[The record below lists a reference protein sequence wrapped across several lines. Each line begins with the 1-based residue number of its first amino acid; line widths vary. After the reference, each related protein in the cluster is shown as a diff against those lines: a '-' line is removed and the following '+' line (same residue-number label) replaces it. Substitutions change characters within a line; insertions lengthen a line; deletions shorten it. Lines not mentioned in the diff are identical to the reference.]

1 MAGHCGEQERLSGAG
16 AGGRLLQARVL
27 QARVLQA
34 QAHLRLRVAL
44 EVGDAAALD
53 KDVPTAARRA
63 GAGGGSRLGLPAD
76 VVHLQL
82 QTARRAHH
90 LEQAL

>member
-1 MAGHCGEQERLSGAG
+1 MAGHCGEEERLSGAG
-16 AGGRLLQARVL
+16 AGGRLL

-53 KDVPTAARRA
+53 KDVPTAAR
-63 GAGGGSRLGLPAD
+63 
-76 VVHLQL
+76 
-82 QTARRAHH
+82 
-90 LEQAL
+90 

>member
-16 AGGRLLQARVL
+16 AGGRLL

-63 GAGGGSRLGLPAD
+63 GAGGGYILRRTRSDASKLT
-76 VVHLQL
+76 VVL
-82 QTARRAHH
+82 
-90 LEQAL
+90 

>member
-1 MAGHCGEQERLSGAG
+1 MAGHCGEEERLSGAG
-16 AGGRLLQARVL
+16 AGGRL
-27 QARVLQA
+27 LQA

-44 EVGDAAALD
+44 EVGDAATLD

-63 GAGGGSRLGLPAD
+63 WAGGGRRLGLPAD

-82 QTARRAHH
+82 QPARRAHD

>member
-16 AGGRLLQARVL
+16 AGGRLL

-63 GAGGGSRLGLPAD
+63 GAGGGRRLGLPAD

-82 QTARRAHH
+82 QPARRAHD
-90 LEQAL
+90 LEKAL

>member
-27 QARVLQA
+27 LQA
-34 QAHLRLRVAL
+34 QAHLRLRVSL

-53 KDVPTAARRA
+53 KDVPTAAR
-63 GAGGGSRLGLPAD
+63 
-76 VVHLQL
+76 
-82 QTARRAHH
+82 
-90 LEQAL
+90 

>member
-16 AGGRLLQARVL
+16 AGGLLL

-44 EVGDAAALD
+44 EVGDAATLD

-63 GAGGGSRLGLPAD
+63 WAGGGRRLGLPAD

-82 QTARRAHH
+82 QPARRAHD